1 MESSSL
7 DLIGIHLLAN
17 KASNEKTVLAI
28 AHEGFNDK
36 DTLISE
42 KQMRAMIESQ
52 EFYSNLIRSV
62 ANIRKC
68 MKTYFEMTLPDML
81 VNEHKYLGF
90 IW

>member
-1 MESSSL
+1 MKSSSL

-28 AHEGFNDK
+28 
-36 DTLISE
+36 
-42 KQMRAMIESQ
+42 

-62 ANIRKC
+62 ANIRKY
-68 MKTYFEMTLPDML
+68 MKTYFEMTLPKML